1 MKLVEILT
9 RCETAYGEMVAMR
22 GQLEGDTSDET
33 ALALGQALGAVYRA
47 KGLVERDLKLQKE
60 QEEADA

>member
-1 MKLVEILT
+1 MKLVEILA

-22 GQLEGDTSDET
+22 AQLESDTSDET
-33 ALALGQALGAVYRA
+33 AFALGQALGAVYRA